1 MANGTIAF
9 DTLSTSGQ
17 ITGTAKSVDT
27 DYVVN
32 GSVKA
37 WLHYD
42 HDSGVDRN
50 SFNITSVL
58 DDETGNYKPTFTN
71 NMDSIYYSLVACM
84 SKAYGVGVP
93 YGASVFSDSGSE
105 SAPTTSSYFVR
116 SVHSGAGTYDAKYN
130 LNQVCG
136 DLA

>member
-1 MANGTIAF
+1 MSS
-9 DTLSTSGQ
+9 L
-17 ITGTAKSVDT
+17 KVDT
-27 DYVVN
+27 VQNRSGGAVTLTN
-32 GSVKA
+32 QSATKA

-42 HDSGVDRN
+42 QASDVDRD
-50 SFNITSVL
+50 SFNIASVL

-71 NMDSIYYSLVACM
+71 NMNSIYYSLVACM
-84 SKAYGVGVP
+84 SKAYGTALP

-105 SAPTTSSYFVR
+105 SAPTTSNYYVR
-116 SVHSGAGTYDAKYN
+116 SVHSAGSTYDAKYN